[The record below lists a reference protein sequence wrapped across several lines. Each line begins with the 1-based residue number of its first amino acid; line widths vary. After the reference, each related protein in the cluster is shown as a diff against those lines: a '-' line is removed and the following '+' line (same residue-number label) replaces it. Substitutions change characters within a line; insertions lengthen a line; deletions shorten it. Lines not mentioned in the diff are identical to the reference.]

1 MDLRARLMFMN
12 RLHESMAGTAS
23 ISLAAASRL
32 PGTTVHQV
40 ATERRPDTVLIGH
53 PSGVMPVR
61 VQSGAGAG
69 AGPVEFR
76 MLGISR
82 TARRL
87 AKGWAY
93 YPRST

>member
-61 VQSGAGAG
+61 VQSEAGAG
-69 AGPVEFR
+69 SVEFR

-93 YPRST
+93 YPRPT